1 MVIFNSYF
9 DITRGYQKTGKPSV
23 FPIEILGFEP
33 AKPQESTDL
42 NMLECAKATVDL
54 GWGFYMAWGLLSASM
69 YIYIYTYQYSNVQ
82 YHIIS
87 HTIVI
92 IIITM
97 N

>member
-54 GWGFYMAWGLLSASM
+54 G
-69 YIYIYTYQYSNVQ
+69 
-82 YHIIS
+82 
-87 HTIVI
+87 
-92 IIITM
+92 
-97 N
+97 